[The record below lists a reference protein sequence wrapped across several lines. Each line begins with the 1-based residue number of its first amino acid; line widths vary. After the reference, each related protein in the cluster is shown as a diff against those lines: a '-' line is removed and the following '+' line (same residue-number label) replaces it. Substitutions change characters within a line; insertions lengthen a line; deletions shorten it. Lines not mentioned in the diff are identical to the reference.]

1 MDFDDLVAKQT
12 GLGTAAVIVMNK
24 QTDVVK
30 VFCSRILSIIVN
42 FFSSQEHVMII
53 SCRQLQGLQCSIS
66 TSHAVNALHAERSVM
81 YALEKTQFR
90 AIFSV

>member
-30 VFCSRILSIIVN
+30 VFCSRI
-42 FFSSQEHVMII
+42 FYQ
-53 SCRQLQGLQCSIS
+53 
-66 TSHAVNALHAERSVM
+66 
-81 YALEKTQFR
+81 
-90 AIFSV
+90 

>member
-30 VFCSRILSIIVN
+30 VSSKYTNIVFN
-42 FFSSQEHVMII
+42 NNTTYACFSGNCKAGTVLQARVMW
-53 SCRQLQGLQCSIS
+53 SMHPLQRG
-66 TSHAVNALHAERSVM
+66 
-81 YALEKTQFR
+81 
-90 AIFSV
+90 